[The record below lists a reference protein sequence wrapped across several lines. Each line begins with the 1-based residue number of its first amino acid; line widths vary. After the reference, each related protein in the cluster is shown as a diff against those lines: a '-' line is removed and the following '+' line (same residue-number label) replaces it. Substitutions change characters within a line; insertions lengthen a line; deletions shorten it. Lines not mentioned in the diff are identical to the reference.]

1 MRALFI
7 LGVIL
12 ILLGVASLFVPIP
25 VREKHGIKAGPV
37 SIGVETTER
46 QKVDP
51 VVTAILIGGGVVL
64 ALVGRKG
71 VR

>member
-1 MRALFI
+1 MRVLFI

-25 VREKHGIKAGPV
+25 VREKHGFKAGPLSV
-37 SIGVETTER
+37 GVETTEHK
-46 QKVDP
+46 KVDP
-51 VVTAILIGGGVVL
+51 VVTGILIAGGVVL
-64 ALVGRKG
+64 TIVGRKG